1 MYTSCSYER
10 FFGDVGQLV
19 YTTGSWLI
27 SPLSCIR
34 FDNFYDS
41 TLGVGPVLRN
51 CGLAIEIPPLLC
63 LSLSR
68 ETTVVIR
75 GVKQECNCFVG
86 HSAEPKPLTCS
97 SLANGP
103 WTCPRV
109 YRLADMFSRM
119 KIKRIARRHQRGLPY
134 D

>member
-41 TLGVGPVLRN
+41 TTLGVGPVLRN
-51 CGLAIEIPPLLC
+51 YGLAIVVGLAIGIATLLSSAFPSLAGP
-63 LSLSR
+63 LSLAA
-68 ETTVVIR
+68 V
-75 GVKQECNCFVG
+75 
-86 HSAEPKPLTCS
+86 
-97 SLANGP
+97 
-103 WTCPRV
+103 
-109 YRLADMFSRM
+109 
-119 KIKRIARRHQRGLPY
+119 
-134 D
+134 